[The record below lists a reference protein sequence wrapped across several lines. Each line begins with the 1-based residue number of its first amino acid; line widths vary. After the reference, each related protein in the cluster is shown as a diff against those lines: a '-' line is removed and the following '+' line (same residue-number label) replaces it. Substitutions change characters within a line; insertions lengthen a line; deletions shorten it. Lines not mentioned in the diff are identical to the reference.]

1 MQFSL
6 AVHTRTFI
14 LCGLDVCCS
23 LLGCSAAQMGLKESM
38 GKSDVPTPK
47 PSISL
52 WLRVF
57 ELLRLGA
64 CGLPMPSLLRPAQYG
79 ENLVYTRQ
87 VWFSA
92 IVGNIARF
100 IKKSHRFSSSIQWR
114 LESYRWL
121 MNLHWGLSLR
131 AMQQTT
137 CPFWNLNL
145 NLNLWGLQPM
155 PVPSQC
161 QPRICTLST
170 AHMMS
175 LLLLLLADRTN
186 GRTYAT
192 MLRPFVCLSPSSSVT
207 LCIVAK
213 RCVLEQKLLL
223 TACRTS

>member
-1 MQFSL
+1 
-6 AVHTRTFI
+6 
-14 LCGLDVCCS
+14 
-23 LLGCSAAQMGLKESM
+23 
-38 GKSDVPTPK
+38 
-47 PSISL
+47 
-52 WLRVF
+52 
-57 ELLRLGA
+57 
-64 CGLPMPSLLRPAQYG
+64 
-79 ENLVYTRQ
+79 
-87 VWFSA
+87 
-92 IVGNIARF
+92 
-100 IKKSHRFSSSIQWR
+100 
-114 LESYRWL
+114 
-121 MNLHWGLSLR
+121 
-131 AMQQTT
+131 
-137 CPFWNLNL
+137 
-145 NLNLWGLQPM
+145 M